1 MLQKRLPESAFPAS
15 DLLSLKQSL
24 STLKGLVDRQ
34 RYVLLLTILSCV
46 GLALTYVFMTPKAY
60 TATAALFLDSHKTQ
74 SLQQQ
79 SPMGL
84 DIPVDSS
91 MVDSQVEILKSESIA
106 LSVIKELG
114 LAEDPEFTGP
124 SGDPIDT
131 IMRVIGSLLAF
142 GTDIPTP
149 DGRLRAT
156 LSRFQENLTVKRL
169 FQSYVIELSYRSRTP
184 DRAAK
189 IANAVAEA
197 YIVDSLEAKYQS
209 SRRAAGWL
217 QDRLKE
223 LRAQA
228 SSAERAVVDYKA
240 KNNIVDSGG
249 RLLTE
254 QQLAEVNSTL
264 TIARTQRAESEARL
278 ERVTQILRS
287 ENADGSALFDNL
299 ATVAD
304 TLRNEVITRLRQQYL
319 DLSAREA
326 DWSGRYGRNHLAVV
340 NLRNQ
345 MREIRKSITDE
356 LRRIAET
363 YKSDVEIARA
373 REDSAQKALS
383 ETIAASNDTSQAQI
397 VLRDLESNAQSA
409 RALADNFLQ
418 LYMMSV
424 QQQSFP
430 ITDARIIT
438 KALPPLRPSSPK
450 SVLILIAALLGG
462 SILALLI
469 CLYRDLSDAVFRT
482 SRQVEDHLGVSCLAS
497 VPYVRSTKARTAY
510 RHERPKTWMARII
523 DILDTLPYASKSA
536 SRNARRML
544 GVEKAGSTDP
554 FARSIAPPAPPER
567 ILHMRQDV
575 GAMMVNAP
583 FSSFAESIRAVKLAI
598 DLAASDNGEK
608 IIGVTSSLPN
618 EGKSTISLAVASA
631 MSQGRLRTL
640 LVDGDIRNPALTRI
654 LTPAA
659 RTGLIDVVLENAAP
673 SECIW
678 TDASTDLHFLPC
690 VLSHKFSNSGDILSS
705 SMMEALFHNLRKH
718 YDRII
723 LDLSP
728 LAPVIDVRATTKI
741 VDNYLMV
748 ISWAGTSIDVV
759 DRALDEAPAVRQR
772 LLGTVLNKVEVGL
785 MRRYDSN
792 RSGYYHNKYYKAYG
806 YVE

>member
-1 MLQKRLPESAFPAS
+1 
-15 DLLSLKQSL
+15 
-24 STLKGLVDRQ
+24 
-34 RYVLLLTILSCV
+34 
-46 GLALTYVFMTPKAY
+46 
-60 TATAALFLDSHKTQ
+60 
-74 SLQQQ
+74 
-79 SPMGL
+79 
-84 DIPVDSS
+84 
-91 MVDSQVEILKSESIA
+91 
-106 LSVIKELG
+106 
-114 LAEDPEFTGP
+114 
-124 SGDPIDT
+124 
-131 IMRVIGSLLAF
+131 
-142 GTDIPTP
+142 
-149 DGRLRAT
+149 
-156 LSRFQENLTVKRL
+156 
-169 FQSYVIELSYRSRTP
+169 
-184 DRAAK
+184 
-189 IANAVAEA
+189 
-197 YIVDSLEAKYQS
+197 
-209 SRRAAGWL
+209 
-217 QDRLKE
+217 
-223 LRAQA
+223 
-228 SSAERAVVDYKA
+228 
-240 KNNIVDSGG
+240 
-249 RLLTE
+249 
-254 QQLAEVNSTL
+254 
-264 TIARTQRAESEARL
+264 
-278 ERVTQILRS
+278 
-287 ENADGSALFDNL
+287 
-299 ATVAD
+299 
-304 TLRNEVITRLRQQYL
+304 L

-383 ETIAASNDTSQAQI
+383 DTIAASNDTSQAQI

-430 ITDARIIT
+430 ITDARVIT

-450 SVLILIAALLGG
+450 SVLIIIAALLGG
-462 SILALLI
+462 SILALMV

-497 VPYVRSTKARTAY
+497 VPYVRSTKAGTAY
-510 RHERPKTWMARII
+510 RDQGPKTWAARIA
-523 DILDTLPYASKSA
+523 DILDILPYSPKSA
-536 SRNARRML
+536 SHAPRHIFR
-544 GVEKAGSTDP
+544 VDKAGSAA
-554 FARSIAPPAPPER
+554 FARSDASPEPER
-567 ILHMRQDV
+567 MLHMRQDV

-598 DLAASDNGEK
+598 DLAASNNDEK
-608 IIGVTSSLPN
+608 IIGVTSALPN

-640 LVDGDIRNPALTRI
+640 LVDGDIRNPALTRK

-659 RTGLIDVVLENAAP
+659 RMGLIEVVLENAAP

-690 VLSHKFSNSGDILSS
+690 VLPQKFPNSGDILSS
-705 SMMEALFHNLRKH
+705 SVMEALFDNLRQH

-741 VDNYLMV
+741 VDSYLMV

-759 DRALDEAPAVRQR
+759 DRALEEAPAIRQR

-785 MRRYDSN
+785 MRRYDSS

-806 YVE
+806 YIEQ